1 MVQVSGFMFSAKNS
15 YPLGLCGAGGAVAG
29 SWGGSKPHS
38 LGDDATLPQFDEL
51 FSPAEKFDFSKSNL
65 VFEEAED
72 EESVGVNSNSCAR
85 LSDTGYSKCAN
96 LLKTTKLL
104 SSIHGHLRR

>member
-15 YPLGLCGAGGAVAG
+15 YPLGLGGAGGAVAG
-29 SWGGSKPHS
+29 SWGGSKPHP

-72 EESVGVNSNSCAR
+72 EESVGVSSNSCAR
-85 LSDTGYSKCAN
+85 LSDAGYSKCSN
-96 LLKTTKLL
+96 LLKTTKT
-104 SSIHGHLRR
+104 G